1 MKNAIL
7 NFDGG
12 AQPNPGQIGIGCI
25 VRTDNRTWTD
35 SQQLGHGTNN
45 EAEYRALICGL
56 ELAREEGCTSLEVAG
71 DSELIVRQVQGEYD
85 VNESNL
91 RRLRDRVMSLV
102 DEMDEFTIHHVPREA
117 NQRADKLADQAL
129 SK

>member
-1 MKNAIL
+1 MEHAII

-12 AQPNPGQIGIGCI
+12 ARPNPGQMAIGCI
-25 VRTDNRTWTD
+25 VRTDRGTWTD

-45 EAEYRALICGL
+45 EAEYRALIRGIN
-56 ELAREEGCTSLEVAG
+56 LAREIDCTSLEAAG

-85 VNESNL
+85 VNEPNL
-91 RRLRDRVMSLV
+91 RRLRDRVMTLV

-117 NQRADKLADQAL
+117 NQRADKLVDQAF
-129 SK
+129 SE